1 MTLLSLFT
9 VALVLAQDT
18 ARPPEITPEITR
30 LADSIAA
37 AEFARDSLGSI
48 TVAIV
53 SGPSLAWTRSYGFAD
68 RARSRP
74 ASAATVYR
82 VASITKQVTAVMLLQ
97 LVDAGTVRLDDPA
110 DRWFAAAGQLV
121 DANGRRHSPTL
132 VQLATMT
139 SGLVRDPDDQRRS
152 QTGDPREWEAAL
164 EHGLAHTTFAAPPG
178 TAYQY
183 SNIGYGVLG
192 AALARAAGEP
202 YLSYVER
209 RILGPLGMRSS
220 GFVLTPALEQALAV
234 GVDWDE
240 LYRDTLNYEDAA
252 TDHRSGVGFR
262 VPGGGLYSTVGD
274 LARLVALEIGHGP
287 AGVLGPEALALRQR
301 VPVASSSTLDYGYG
315 LGIQVYRW
323 GDTTAV
329 GHSGN
334 LAGYT
339 AQVLYDPAL
348 KFGVIVLRSAA
359 GGEASAGRLAGR
371 MFRMVRRRTGP
382 PGPGN

>member
-18 ARPPEITPEITR
+18 VRPPEITPEITR

-68 RARSRP
+68 RARTRP

-97 LVDAGTVRLDDPA
+97 LVEAGTVRLDDAA
-110 DRWFAAAGQLV
+110 DRWYPAAGQLV
-121 DANGRRHSPTL
+121 DANGLRHSPTL

-152 QTGDPREWEAAL
+152 QAGDARQWEGAL
-164 EHGLAHTTFAAPPG
+164 ELGLAHTTFAAPPG

-220 GFVLTPALEQALAV
+220 GFALTPALEQALAV

-274 LARLVALEIGHGP
+274 LARLVALQIGHGP
-287 AGVLGPEALALRQR
+287 AGVLGPGALALRQR
-301 VPVASSSTLDYGYG
+301 VPVASSSALDYGYG
-315 LGIQVYRW
+315 LGTQVYRW

-371 MFRMVRRRTGP
+371 MFRMVRRTGP
-382 PGPGN
+382 AGPGT